1 VNAYAMLI
9 KNTVHTQ
16 LSPQLVERFI
26 WYCSNS

>member
-1 VNAYAMLI
+1 MLI